1 LTPKQKEM
9 FQELKWRAVG
19 FLGKTFI
26 DLLFRTTTVETRGF
40 ELVNDIVNSNRYIF
54 AFWHSRI
61 LLLSYIYKGINA
73 VILVSPS
80 KDGEIIARIVQC
92 QGHFTI
98 RGSSSRGGLR
108 ALAKQ
113 IKCLNA
119 ENRPGVVIPDGPRG
133 PRFKVQPGVI
143 MLSKKTG
150 CPIVPMTYSAKKL
163 KIFASWDRF
172 LLPYPFT
179 RCLVIYG
186 NPVRVPSDADEQE
199 REKKRAVL
207 EKELQKITKTAD
219 AYFGHLIE

>member
-1 LTPKQKEM
+1 M
-9 FQELKWRAVG
+9 GV
-19 FLGKTFI
+19 LGKNFI
-26 DLLFRTTTVETRGF
+26 DLLFRTTTVEARGF
-40 ELVNDIVNSNRYIF
+40 EPVRDIVASKRYIF

-73 VILVSPS
+73 AILVSPS
-80 KDGEIIARIVQC
+80 KDGEIIARVVQR

-108 ALAKQ
+108 ALARQ

-119 ENRPGVVIPDGPRG
+119 GDRPGVVIPDGPRG

-150 CPIVPMTYSAKKL
+150 CPIVPMTYSAEKI
-163 KIFASWDRF
+163 KIFSSWDRF

-179 RCLVIYG
+179 KCLVVYG
-186 NPVRVPSDADEQE
+186 NPVMVPAGSDE
-199 REKKRAVL
+199 RDMEKKRADL
-207 EKELQKITKTAD
+207 EKELQRITKTAD
-219 AYFGHLIE
+219 SFFGHMIE

>member
-1 LTPKQKEM
+1 
-9 FQELKWRAVG
+9 
-19 FLGKTFI
+19 
-26 DLLFRTTTVETRGF
+26 
-40 ELVNDIVNSNRYIF
+40 
-54 AFWHSRI
+54 
-61 LLLSYIYKGINA
+61 
-73 VILVSPS
+73 
-80 KDGEIIARIVQC
+80 
-92 QGHFTI
+92 
-98 RGSSSRGGLR
+98 
-108 ALAKQ
+108 
-113 IKCLNA
+113 
-119 ENRPGVVIPDGPRG
+119 
-133 PRFKVQPGVI
+133 